1 MKIRLDIDCAPE
13 DSEKMVKGFRS
24 QMSATTDAD
33 KKELNMDDIVKP
45 SVEQTAATLTPY
57 YKAHIFC
64 CINERAAGH
73 RRGCC
78 KERGGV
84 ELRDYMKT
92 RVRELKINRVRVNQ
106 SGCLDRCELGPVLV
120 IYPEG
125 IWYTYQTKEDVDEIL
140 QTHLIDGEVVSRLL
154 LDPDRKDPKT

>member
-1 MKIRLDIDCAPE
+1 
-13 DSEKMVKGFRS
+13 
-24 QMSATTDAD
+24 
-33 KKELNMDDIVKP
+33 MDDIVNSP
-45 SVEQTAATLTPY
+45 VDQTAATLRPY
-57 YKAHIFC
+57 YNAHVFC
-64 CINERAAGH
+64 CINERSPGH

-78 KERGGV
+78 KERGSV

-92 RVRELKINRVRVNQ
+92 RVREMKINRVRVNQ

-140 QTHLIDGEVVSRLL
+140 QTHLIDGQVVSRLL
-154 LDPDRKDPKT
+154 LDPDRKDPKL

>member
-1 MKIRLDIDCAPE
+1 
-13 DSEKMVKGFRS
+13 
-24 QMSATTDAD
+24 
-33 KKELNMDDIVKP
+33 MDDTVNS
-45 SVEQTAATLTPY
+45 SVDQTAATLRPY
-57 YKAHIFC
+57 YNAHVFC
-64 CINERAAGH
+64 CINERAPGH

-78 KERGGV
+78 KERGSV

-92 RVRELKINRVRVNQ
+92 RVREMKINRVRVNQ

-140 QTHLIDGEVVSRLL
+140 QTHLIDGQVVSRLL
-154 LDPDRKDPKT
+154 LDPERKDPKL

>member
-1 MKIRLDIDCAPE
+1 
-13 DSEKMVKGFRS
+13 
-24 QMSATTDAD
+24 
-33 KKELNMDDIVKP
+33 MDDTVNS
-45 SVEQTAATLTPY
+45 SVDQTAATLRPY
-57 YKAHIFC
+57 YNAHVFC
-64 CINERAAGH
+64 CINERAPGH

-78 KERGGV
+78 KERGSV

-92 RVRELKINRVRVNQ
+92 RVREMKINRVRVNQ

-140 QTHLIDGEVVSRLL
+140 QTHLIDGQVVSRLL
-154 LDPDRKDPKT
+154 LDPDRKDPKL

>member
-1 MKIRLDIDCAPE
+1 
-13 DSEKMVKGFRS
+13 
-24 QMSATTDAD
+24 
-33 KKELNMDDIVKP
+33 MDDTVNS
-45 SVEQTAATLTPY
+45 SVDQTAATLRPY
-57 YKAHIFC
+57 YNAHVFC
-64 CINERAAGH
+64 CINERAPGH

-78 KERGGV
+78 KERGSV

-92 RVRELKINRVRVNQ
+92 RVREMKINRVRVNQ

-140 QTHLIDGEVVSRLL
+140 QTHLIDGQVVSRLL
-154 LDPDRKDPKT
+154 LDPDRIAPKL

>member
-1 MKIRLDIDCAPE
+1 
-13 DSEKMVKGFRS
+13 
-24 QMSATTDAD
+24 
-33 KKELNMDDIVKP
+33 MDDIVNS
-45 SVEQTAATLTPY
+45 SVDQTAATLRPY
-57 YKAHIFC
+57 YNAHVFC
-64 CINERAAGH
+64 CINERAPGH

-78 KERGGV
+78 KERGSV

-92 RVRELKINRVRVNQ
+92 RVREMKINRVRVNQ

-140 QTHLIDGEVVSRLL
+140 QTHLIDGQVVSRLL
-154 LDPDRKDPKT
+154 LDPDRKDPKL

>member
-1 MKIRLDIDCAPE
+1 
-13 DSEKMVKGFRS
+13 
-24 QMSATTDAD
+24 
-33 KKELNMDDIVKP
+33 MDNTVNP
-45 SVEQTAATLTPY
+45 SVDQAAATLKPY
-57 YKAHIFC
+57 YKAHVFC
-64 CINERAAGH
+64 CINERAPGH

-78 KERGGV
+78 KERGGA

-92 RVRELKINRVRVNQ
+92 RARELKINRVRINQ

-140 QTHLIDGEVVSRLL
+140 QTHLIDGQVVSRLL
-154 LDPDRKDPKT
+154 LDPDRKDPKPLDALTPDPPGRPSPTPSAF

>member
-1 MKIRLDIDCAPE
+1 
-13 DSEKMVKGFRS
+13 
-24 QMSATTDAD
+24 
-33 KKELNMDDIVKP
+33 MDDTVNF
-45 SVEQTAATLTPY
+45 SVDQTAATLRPY
-57 YKAHIFC
+57 YNAHVFC
-64 CINERAAGH
+64 CINERVPGH

-78 KERGGV
+78 KERGSA

-92 RVRELKINRVRVNQ
+92 RVREMKINRVRVNQ

-140 QTHLIDGEVVSRLL
+140 QTHLIDGQVVSRLL
-154 LDPDRKDPKT
+154 LDPDRKDPKL

>member
-1 MKIRLDIDCAPE
+1 
-13 DSEKMVKGFRS
+13 
-24 QMSATTDAD
+24 
-33 KKELNMDDIVKP
+33 MDDIVNP
-45 SVEQTAATLTPY
+45 SVDQTTATQKPY
-57 YKAHIFC
+57 YKAHVFC
-64 CINERAAGH
+64 CINEREPGH

-92 RVRELKINRVRVNQ
+92 RARELKINRVRINQ

-125 IWYTYQTKEDVDEIL
+125 IWYTYKTKEDVDEIL
-140 QTHLIDGEVVSRLL
+140 QTHLIDGQVVSRLL
-154 LDPDRKDPKT
+154 LDPDQKEPTP

>member
-1 MKIRLDIDCAPE
+1 
-13 DSEKMVKGFRS
+13 
-24 QMSATTDAD
+24 
-33 KKELNMDDIVKP
+33 MDDIVNP
-45 SVEQTAATLTPY
+45 SVDQTAANQRSY
-57 YKAHIFC
+57 YKAHVFC
-64 CINERAAGH
+64 CINERAPGH

-84 ELRDYMKT
+84 DLRNYMKT
-92 RVRELKINRVRVNQ
+92 RARELKINRVRINQ

-140 QTHLIDGEVVSRLL
+140 QTHLIDGQVVSRLL
-154 LDPDRKDPKT
+154 LAPAQKDPKP